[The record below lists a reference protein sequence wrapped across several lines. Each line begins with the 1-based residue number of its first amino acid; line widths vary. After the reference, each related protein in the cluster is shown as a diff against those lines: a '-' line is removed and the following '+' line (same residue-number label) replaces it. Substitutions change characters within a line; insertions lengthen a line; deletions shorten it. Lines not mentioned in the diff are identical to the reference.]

1 MQTIRQPRRLA
12 RFPRSLAVLA
22 LALATTIT
30 TIMVGSHPAAAT
42 ASRTLEATFPSVS
55 YGWAQV
61 ERWRDNGSLFAA
73 EDYLSDGRNNQDG
86 QRATFFGTA
95 QPASSRFLLYYAPGW
110 NTGSKPVPVLL
121 VHGANDNADRAWA
134 APNSGSNCGAA
145 SCPSTG
151 MMQALSG
158 QGYRVFAI
166 NFANKQ
172 GDNYY
177 WGEAI
182 NDAVEVIKT
191 RTGAAQVDVVAWS
204 KGAFAAR
211 QYASSVYKTGGTA
224 YAGNIR
230 RLVLI
235 GGPNKGIDFTFRHGI
250 LPSVGAYPLCGVSAN
265 GPAAHS
271 SLLCYGVW
279 SNHPDLTIY
288 TTSSGNY
295 FPGQKQMLYRWDS
308 VYALPS
314 SEQDWYTTYY
324 GGWGYASYSDGIDV
338 AINQGSLVS
347 TIRSHGIP
355 ATVRTYLY
363 CGGMNDIPSIH
374 NEHTGPSDGVVF
386 SASCSDT
393 VGITTLGGKV
403 TNSTLNHLKLAW
415 DSSAVTQVQ
424 SWLAAP

>member
-1 MQTIRQPRRLA
+1 MQTIRQTVHGGRFLRGMIIAGLLLGSCAALA
-12 RFPRSLAVLA
+12 RGAP
-22 LALATTIT
+22 
-30 TIMVGSHPAAAT
+30 PAAAT

-61 ERWRDNGSLFAA
+61 ERWRDNSSLFAPD
-73 EDYLSDGRNNQDG
+73 DYLSDGRNNQDG
-86 QRATFFGTA
+86 PRATFFGTT

-134 APNSGSNCGAA
+134 APNSGSNCGATP
-145 SCPSTG
+145 CPSTG
-151 MMQALSG
+151 MMQALAG

-177 WGEAI
+177 WSETI
-182 NDAVEVIKT
+182 SDAVEIIKT

-211 QYASSVYKTGGTA
+211 QYASSVYKTGGTP

-230 RLVLI
+230 RLVLL
-235 GGPNKGIDFTFRHGI
+235 GGPNKGLDYTFRHGI
-250 LPSVGAYPLCGVSAN
+250 LPSIGAYPLCGVNAN

-271 SLLCYGVW
+271 TLLCYGVW
-279 SNHPDLTIY
+279 SSHPELTIY

-295 FPGQKQMLYRWDS
+295 FPGQKQMLYRWDGL
-308 VYALPS
+308 YGLDTAQ
-314 SEQDWYTTYY
+314 QDWYTTYY

-338 AINQGSLVS
+338 AVNQGSLVN
-347 TIRSHGIP
+347 TIRSHGI
-355 ATVRTYLY
+355 AAGVRTYLY
-363 CGGMNDIPSIH
+363 CGGMNDIPGIY
-374 NEHTGPSDGVVF
+374 NEATGPSDGLVF
-386 SASCSDT
+386 TASCSDT
-393 VGITTLGGKV
+393 TGISTLGGKV
-403 TNSTLNHLKLAW
+403 TNNSLNHLKLAW
-415 DSSAVTQVQ
+415 NSSVVGQVQ